1 MAQRTITVF
10 GATGTSAG
18 QAARKLVEAGWRVRA
33 ATRDPGGEKA
43 VALAGLGAVPVA
55 ADLDDRAAI
64 RAAIEGVDAI
74 YLAGPSLGNR
84 WDIGQ
89 AVQGINVADA
99 AAEVGIRH
107 FIYQSALAGNARGVL
122 SVGSKR
128 AIEERIAE
136 LGLPA
141 TITRPSL
148 FMDNFLTYFPPQR
161 DGDGLTIA
169 MALPADT
176 PQGMVS
182 AEDIG
187 RAAVA
192 VADDPDRYI
201 GREIDLIADTMT
213 FRQMAEVIA
222 AVSGRPTR
230 AQSVPLEALEEFW
243 PQGVK
248 LYRWLSTRDDADDDA
263 QALGRLVGA
272 PIDFRGW
279 AERHLA
285 PVLR

>member
-1 MAQRTITVF
+1 MTNRTITVF

-18 QAARKLVEAGWRVRA
+18 QAARKLIEGGWQVRA
-33 ATRDPGGEKA
+33 ATRDPGSEKA
-43 VALAGLGAVPVA
+43 RELARLGATPIA
-55 ADLDDRAAI
+55 ADLDDRATI
-64 RAAIEGVDAI
+64 RAAIEGSDAV

-99 AAEVGIRH
+99 AAEVGIGH

-161 DGDGLTIA
+161 DDEGLVIA
-169 MALPADT
+169 MALPPDK

-187 RAAVA
+187 RAAAA
-192 VADDPDRYI
+192 VADDPARSI
-201 GREIDLIADTMT
+201 GKEIDLIADTLS
-213 FRQMAEVIA
+213 FQQMADVIGA
-222 AVSGRPTR
+222 ISGLPARAV
-230 AQSVPLEALEEFW
+230 SVPLPALNEHW
-243 PQGVK
+243 PQGVS
-248 LYRWLSTRDDADDDA
+248 LYRWLSSRDDRDDDTG
-263 QALGRLVGA
+263 ALAALVGA